1 MRDGTR
7 LYTPLFGVLGALVL
21 ACGGRGAELEVAF
34 DEAPAIGLNGAV
46 ALPDDPLSR
55 VVVLKSPSP
64 RELSRTSLPVGQ
76 NIVRLQPDVSGQ
88 GLLVLSSG
96 VQPRQEPEDELP
108 SLTLLDTRE
117 EPRVTARY
125 ELGEPFSA
133 LTLDPEGRWVV
144 LSGAE
149 ESFVTNP
156 NQLLLIDLTD
166 PDFEPVTKTIRSFGA
181 APERFRFTE
190 PLDVPGGAR
199 RFLIVET
206 RQDVTLVDLEDLS
219 RPEITIGLPQTPSG
233 AAGRSAQ
240 VVVHPGLPSAS
251 EDALLAIRLENDPN
265 IVLVNFSPTEVGGD
279 FNLTLNLVDVGSAPA
294 EIEFVST
301 NGGLRLAALV
311 PGRREASLVRPA
323 TTSVDRVALPAAFDR
338 LRRVTDGA
346 LPDATDGDVALLWS
360 TTSNM
365 IAFWSLGRTN
375 DRAFRSVDVLNL
387 DARVLEV
394 LDVPGDTLG
403 HRKLLRAENSR
414 FFILDL
420 ERRQSF
426 PMLSSGEL
434 SLSVAPDGLRA
445 WVFSSGSPRF
455 AKVDLETLRPTN
467 LEIDHPIHQIF
478 DISAGVDGERTL
490 LAVNRRGAR
499 GATLLDARDPDT
511 ATTRFF
517 PGLLLG
523 GL

>member
-7 LYTPLFGVLGALVL
+7 LYTRLFGVLGGLVL
-21 ACGGRGAELEVAF
+21 ACGGRDAGLDVAF
-34 DEAPAIGLNGAV
+34 DDAPAIGLNRAV
-46 ALPDDPLSR
+46 VLPDDPLSR
-55 VVVLKSPSP
+55 VVVLKSSSP
-64 RELSRTSLPVGQ
+64 RQLSRTTLPVGQ
-76 NIVRLQPDVSGQ
+76 NIVRLQPDVSGE

-96 VQPRQEPEDELP
+96 VQPRQEPGDELP

-117 EPRVTARY
+117 EPRVSARY

-144 LSGAE
+144 LSGADE
-149 ESFVTNP
+149 NFVTNP

-166 PDFEPVTKTIRSFGA
+166 PNFEPVTKTIRSFGA

-190 PLDVPGGAR
+190 ALDVPGGPR

-206 RQDVTLVDLEDLS
+206 HQDVTLVDLDDLT
-219 RPEITIGLPQTPSG
+219 RPEITIRLPQTPSG
-233 AAGRSAQ
+233 ATGRSAQ
-240 VVVHPGLPSAS
+240 VVVHPGLEEES

-265 IVLVNFSPTEVGGD
+265 IVLVDFTPTEAGGD
-279 FNLTLNLVDVGSAPA
+279 FILTLNLVDVGGAPA
-294 EIEFVST
+294 ELEFVST
-301 NGGLRLAALV
+301 DDGLRLAALV
-311 PGRREASLVRPA
+311 PGRREASLVQPA
-323 TTSVDRVALPAAFDR
+323 TTTVDRVSLPTAFDR

-346 LPDATDGDVALLWS
+346 LPDAAAGDVALLWS
-360 TTSNM
+360 PSSNM
-365 IAFWSLGRTN
+365 VAFWSLGRTG

-394 LDVPGDTLG
+394 LDVPGDALG
-403 HRKLLRAENSR
+403 HRKLLRAESSR
-414 FFILDL
+414 FFVLDL

-426 PMLSSGEL
+426 PMLSRGDL
-434 SLSVAPDGLRA
+434 SLSVAADGLRA
-445 WVFSSGSPRF
+445 WAFSAGSPRF
-455 AKVDLETLRPTN
+455 AKVDLGTLQPTS
-467 LEIDHPIHQIF
+467 LEIDHPIHQLF
-478 DISAGVDGERTL
+478 DISAGTSGERTL
-490 LAVNRRGAR
+490 LAVHGAGAR
-499 GATLLDARDPDT
+499 GATLLDARAPDT

>member
-7 LYTPLFGVLGALVL
+7 LFTRLFGALGLVL
-21 ACGGRGAELEVAF
+21 ACGGRDAELDVAF
-34 DEAPAIGLNGAV
+34 DDAPAIGLNRAV
-46 ALPDDPLSR
+46 ALPDNPLSR
-55 VVVLKSPSP
+55 VVVLQSSSP
-64 RELSRTSLPVGQ
+64 RELSRTALPVGQ
-76 NIVRLQPDVSGQ
+76 NIVRLQPDVSGD

-96 VQPRQEPEDELP
+96 VQPRQNPEDELP

-144 LSGAE
+144 LSGADE
-149 ESFVTNP
+149 NFVTNP

-166 PDFEPVTKTIRSFGA
+166 PNFEPLTKTIRSFGA

-190 PLDVPGGAR
+190 ALDVPGGPR

-206 RQDVTLVDLEDLS
+206 RQDVTLVDLDDPS

-233 AAGRSAQ
+233 APGRSVQ
-240 VVVHPGLPSAS
+240 VVVHPGLETEE

-265 IVLVNFSPTEVGGD
+265 IVLVNFTATEGGGD

-294 EIEFVST
+294 ALEFVST
-301 NGGLRLAALV
+301 DGGLRLAALV
-311 PGRREASLVRPA
+311 PGRREASLVQPA
-323 TTSVDRVALPAAFDR
+323 TTTVDRVALPAAFDR

-346 LPDATDGDVALLWS
+346 LPNATDGDVALLWS
-360 TTSNM
+360 ATSNM
-365 IAFWSLGRTN
+365 VAFWSLGRTD

-387 DARVLEV
+387 DARVLDV
-394 LDVPGDTLG
+394 LDVPGDALG
-403 HRKLLRAENSR
+403 HRKLLRAENAR
-414 FFILDL
+414 FFVLDL

-426 PMLSSGEL
+426 PMLSRGDL
-434 SLSVAPDGLRA
+434 SLTVAPDGLRA
-445 WVFSSGSPRF
+445 WAFSAGSSRF
-455 AKVDLETLRPTN
+455 AKVDLETLQPTN

-478 DISAGVDGERTL
+478 DISAGTNGERTL
-490 LAVNRRGAR
+490 VAVHGAGAR

-511 ATTRFF
+511 ATTRFY

-523 GL
+523 EL